1 MAMELHLTQKQTQ
14 TMVMTP
20 QLQQAIKLLQ
30 MNHIELTEEITNEMM
45 SNPLLEL
52 TSPGDSAEGAAENSL
67 EDPDWDRSP
76 AKASE
81 AGDAAEFAEAAGVP
95 EEKVREE
102 IDWENYL
109 EEYSSGPSTA
119 LASGSHET
127 PEETPG
133 FESFTAAKTSL
144 TDHLEAQWR
153 FVARDRADFLRGV
166 YLIGNLTDKGYLA
179 GSVADLAGPAGASE
193 ADLED
198 TLRRVQ
204 LLDPPGIAAR
214 DIPECLL
221 IQLANMD
228 LTYSPAA
235 EICRKHLKLL
245 EKKDLPGLCKALQ
258 CTEAQ
263 VKEAL
268 ATLKR
273 LNPFPGLAFSI
284 ADPVYVTPDVYIRK
298 VGDEYMITLNEDGM
312 PKLKFSSAYRRLL
325 ADKSAPDDT
334 RKYLNDKLKG
344 ATFLIRSIHQRQRTI
359 YRVTES
365 IFRFQREFLDFGVEH
380 LKPLVLRDVADD
392 LGFHESTIS
401 RVTTNKYV
409 DTPRGVFE
417 LKYFFDS
424 PISRF
429 QGESLSSESVKNRIR
444 LIIGAEDPKKP
455 LSDQRIV
462 EILRG
467 ANIDIARRTVAKY
480 REILGLGSSS
490 DRRSMY

>member
-30 MNHIELTEEITNEMM
+30 MNRIELSEEITAEMM
-45 SNPLLEL
+45 QNPLLEL
-52 TSPGDSAEGAAENSL
+52 TSPGDSAENAAENSL
-67 EDPDWDRSP
+67 SDPEYDRSP
-76 AKASE
+76 QKTSE
-81 AGDAAEFAEAAGVP
+81 SGEAAEFAEAAGVA
-95 EEKVREE
+95 EEKVRED

-109 EEYSSGPSTA
+109 EEYSSQPSTT
-119 LASGSHET
+119 LASGTHET

-133 FESFTAAKTSL
+133 FETFTAAKTSL
-144 TDHLEAQWR
+144 SDYLENQWR
-153 FVARDRADFLRGV
+153 FEARDKKDFLLGV
-166 YLIGNLTDKGYLA
+166 FLIGNLTEKGYLA
-179 GSVADLAGPAGASE
+179 TPLANLTLPAGVDESV
-193 ADLED
+193 LEK
-198 TLRRVQ
+198 TLARIQ
-204 LLDPPGIAAR
+204 ALDPPGIAAR

-221 IQLANMD
+221 IQLKRMGEE
-228 LTYSPAA
+228 YSPAA

-245 EKKDLPGLCKALQ
+245 EKKDLPGLCKVLQ
-258 CTEAQ
+258 CSKEQ
-263 VKEAL
+263 VTNAL
-268 ATLKR
+268 ETLKR
-273 LNPFPGLAFSI
+273 LNPFPGLEFSST
-284 ADPVYVTPDVYIRK
+284 DPVYVTPDVFIRK
-298 VGDEYMITLNEDGM
+298 VGDDYVISINEDGM
-312 PKLKFSSAYRRLL
+312 PKLRFSAAYRRMLS
-325 ADKSAPDDT
+325 DKSAPEDT
-334 RKYLNDKLKG
+334 RKYLTDKLKG

-365 IFRFQREFLDFGVEH
+365 IFRFQREFLDHGVEH

-444 LIIGAEDPKKP
+444 QIISAEDPRKP

-467 ANIDIARRTVAKY
+467 SNIDIARRTVAKY
-480 REILGLGSSS
+480 REILGVASSS
-490 DRRSMY
+490 ERRQMY

>member
-1 MAMELHLTQKQTQ
+1 MAMELHLSQKQTQ
-14 TMVMTP
+14 QMVMTP

-30 MNHIELTEEITNEMM
+30 MNHLELTEEITAEMM

-52 TSPGDSAEGAAENSL
+52 TPAGDSAEGAAENSL
-67 EDPDWDRSP
+67 DVPEWDRTPEKP
-76 AKASE
+76 AGE
-81 AGDAAEFAEAAGVP
+81 GEAAEFAEATGVK
-95 EEKVREE
+95 EENVRDD

-109 EEYSSGPSTA
+109 EEYSSAPSTS
-119 LASGSHET
+119 LATGSHEA

-144 TDHLEAQWR
+144 TELLESQWR
-153 FVARDRADFLRGV
+153 FLAKDRTDFLRGV
-166 YLIGNLTDKGYLA
+166 FLIGNLNDKGYLA
-179 GSVADLAGPAGASE
+179 GSVPELALSAGVTPNE
-193 ADLED
+193 LER
-198 TLRRVQ
+198 TLARVQ

-214 DIPECLL
+214 DVPECLML
-221 IQLANMD
+221 QLVRMGEE
-228 LTYSPAA
+228 YSPAM

-245 EKKDLPGLCKALQ
+245 ERKDLPGLCKALG
-258 CTEAQ
+258 CTREQ
-263 VKEAL
+263 VTDAL
-268 ATLKR
+268 DTLRR
-273 LNPFPGLAFSI
+273 LNPFPGLEYSTS
-284 ADPVYVTPDVYIRK
+284 DPVYVTPDVYIRK
-298 VGDEYMITLNEDGM
+298 VGDEYVISLNEDGM

-334 RKYLNDKLKG
+334 RRYLNDKLKG
-344 ATFLIRSIHQRQRTI
+344 AAFLIKSIHQRQRTI

-365 IFRFQREFLDFGVEH
+365 VFRFQREFLDYGVEH

-444 LIIGAEDPKKP
+444 QIVSAEDPKKP

-467 ANIDIARRTVAKY
+467 SNIDIARRTVAKY

-490 DRRSMY
+490 ERRKMF